1 MKTRFWNGYPFLNR
15 LAEKESVNDF
25 LPDER
30 HRKNEFES
38 TVVFME
44 SGESFDS
51 LSRIDP
57 NESGILYT
65 NRLSEAL

>member
-1 MKTRFWNGYPFLNR
+1 M
-15 LAEKESVNDF
+15 NDF

-57 NESGILYT
+57 KESGILYT
-65 NRLSEAL
+65 NRLPEAL